1 MTILDCSGVGAG
13 RRNGWLTP
21 SFAVCAAGLLAL
33 LASSVSA
40 RLMSQVAPQ
49 QSQAPKAGAAEPE
62 AELRVGTDLTRQGR
76 FLEAIPHLVAAQG
89 RVNDEYAAAFNL
101 ALCYVASHQPKLA
114 IPILTNLRD
123 GGHATADVWNL
134 LAQAY
139 VGDAQ
144 SQKAFEA
151 FEKAAALRP
160 ESEKL
165 YALVADACL
174 DQQDYDLGLKVV
186 DAGLQKLPES
196 ARLRYQRGV
205 FLTALDRFDMAKRD
219 FDLASQSAPGT
230 DIGYLAAA
238 HEDLL
243 EWNTT
248 DAIRVARE
256 AIANG
261 KDNYILLSIL
271 GEALIRSG
279 INPGDAGFA
288 EAKGALEKSAAERPG
303 YSRSHISLGK
313 LFLME
318 DRVDDAIAQLE
329 QARKLDPR
337 DPAVYSY
344 LASAYRSKG
353 DMQHAKEMLVTLTR
367 LNQEQVTAIRDS
379 GTTTGEHRGDVN
391 GIRNQ

>member
-1 MTILDCSGVGAG
+1 MTSLGRCRARDRRRKLLPRVALCAASIVVLVAPRVCAGLRSQVGA
-13 RRNGWLTP
+13 
-21 SFAVCAAGLLAL
+21 
-33 LASSVSA
+33 
-40 RLMSQVAPQ
+40 Q
-49 QSQAPKAGAAEPE
+49 QTQAPNAAAVEPE
-62 AELRVGTDLTRQGR
+62 VEMRVGTDLTRQGR

-89 RVNDEYAAAFNL
+89 HVNDEYAANFNL

-123 GGHATADVWNL
+123 RGHATGDVWNL

-139 VGDAQ
+139 VGDQQ

-151 FEKAAALRP
+151 FEKAAALSP

-186 DAGLQKLPES
+186 DVGLQKLPES
-196 ARLRYQRGV
+196 ARLHYQRGV
-205 FLTALDRFDMAKRD
+205 FLTAQDRFDMAKRD
-219 FDLASQSAPGT
+219 FNLASQSAPGT

-238 HEDLL
+238 HENLL

-288 EAKGALEKSAAERPG
+288 EAKGALEKSAAERPA

-313 LFLME
+313 LYLME
-318 DRVDDAIAQLE
+318 DRADDAIAQLDK
-329 QARKLDPR
+329 ARDLDPR
-337 DPAVYSY
+337 NPAVYSY

-353 DMQHAKEMLVTLTR
+353 DMQHAKEMLATLAR
-367 LNQEQVTAIRDS
+367 LNQEQVTAIRDT
-379 GTTTGEHRGDVN
+379 GTTTGEHRGNVN
-391 GIRNQ
+391 GVRNQ

>member
-1 MTILDCSGVGAG
+1 MASLALCGA
-13 RRNGWLTP
+13 NL
-21 SFAVCAAGLLAL
+21 FAL
-33 LASSVSA
+33 LAPRVCA
-40 RLMSQVAPQ
+40 NLRSQVGTQ
-49 QSQAPKAGAAEPE
+49 QSQAPNGGAVEPD
-62 AELRVGTDLTRQGR
+62 AELRAGTDLTRQGR

-89 RVNDEYAAAFNL
+89 HVSDEYAAGFNL

-114 IPILTNLRD
+114 IPLLTDLREQ
-123 GGHATADVWNL
+123 GHATADVWNL

-139 VGDAQ
+139 IGDAQ

-151 FEKAAALRP
+151 FKKAATLRP

-174 DQQDYDLGLKVV
+174 DQEDYDLGLKVV

-196 ARLRYQRGV
+196 ARLHYQRGV
-205 FLTALDRFDMAKRD
+205 FLTALDRFDVAKRD

-248 DAIRVARE
+248 EAIRVARE

-261 KDNYILLSIL
+261 KANYILLSIL

-279 INPGDAGFA
+279 INPGDPGFA
-288 EAKGALEKSAAERPG
+288 EARMALEKSLAEHPG
-303 YSRSHISLGK
+303 YARARISFGK
-313 LFLME
+313 LYLME
-318 DRVDDAIAQLE
+318 DHADDAIVQLE
-329 QARKLDPR
+329 QARELDPR
-337 DPAVYSY
+337 NPAVYSY

-353 DMQHAKEMLVTLTR
+353 DMQHAKEMLATLAR
-367 LNQEQVTAIRDS
+367 LNQQQAAAIRDS
-379 GTTTGEHRGDVN
+379 GTTTGEHRGAVN
-391 GIRNQ
+391 GVRNQ